1 MTLPLSGSMSISQI
15 NTEFNAGNNLN
26 AYRGLLWWTDS
37 GQQGVFSIGS
47 PISLGDFYGKRST
60 NPNPGGGGGGGGG
73 IEQ

>member
-15 NTEFNAGNNLN
+15 NAEFGYGNDLN
-26 AYRGLLWWTDS
+26 SYRGTIWYTDS

-47 PISLGDFYGKRST
+47 PISLGDFYGKRKT
-60 NPNPGGGGGGGGG
+60 NPFPGGGGGGGGG

>member
-47 PISLGDFYGKRST
+47 SISLGDFYGKRST